1 MEVARSNMANP
12 SLMEAKGGC
21 PPGARDAAGGF
32 SQVSRVESINAS
44 APPADAAAAQTTV
57 AEPAPPPVETGQAKP
72 PPPDAANGST
82 AAGSPE
88 ASSN

>member
-44 APPADAAAAQTTV
+44 APPADAAAARRNGAGETAGAHRERV
-57 AEPAPPPVETGQAKP
+57 DRRRVEPSAFS
-72 PPPDAANGST
+72 AAL
-82 AAGSPE
+82 
-88 ASSN
+88 